1 MASKMKI
8 LMYCL
13 NYAPELTGIGKYTT
27 EQAEWLAARGHEVR
41 VITAPPYYPA
51 WKIGD
56 GYRAWQ
62 YRREHTHGVDVWRAP
77 IWIPAHRSGLLRLLH
92 LASFA
97 LSSLPVLA
105 RQLWWRPDVVF
116 MVEPPLMCAPA
127 GTLLSRCC
135 GSKTW
140 LHIQDYEVD
149 AAFALGLLR
158 RPWLRWLA
166 TRFERFLLNQQDR
179 VSSVSPPMVALAIK
193 KGGSPSRAMLLPNWV
208 VLHDT
213 PAEAAAAMRE
223 ELGIP
228 PDTVLALYA
237 GNMGAKQGL
246 EHLSAAA
253 TLLRDRQDIHFV
265 FCGDG
270 GGRAELQAACA
281 GLAHVRLLPLQDTE
295 RFQALLAAADIHLLP
310 QRADV
315 SDLVMPSKLTGMLA
329 SGRPVVATAVPHSAL
344 ADVVD
349 RCGVVVPPG
358 DVQAFAHA
366 IITLAGDSTRR
377 AALGTAGREWA
388 QRHLERDVVLTRF
401 EQSLRAVRANIR
413 DGASADAC
421 GGALERWRS

>member
-1 MASKMKI
+1 MKI

-41 VITAPPYYPA
+41 VIAAPPYYPA

-62 YRREHTHGVDVWRAP
+62 YRREQIRGVDVWRAP
-77 IWIPAHRSGLLRLLH
+77 VWIPARQSGLRRLLH

-105 RQLWWRPDVVF
+105 LQLRWRADVVF

-127 GTLLSRCC
+127 GTLLSRCR
-135 GSKTW
+135 GSKAW

-158 RPWLRWLA
+158 QPWLRWLA
-166 TRFERFLLNQQDR
+166 TRFERFLLKRQDR
-179 VSSVSPPMVALAIK
+179 VSSISPAMVALAIE
-193 KGGSPSRAMLLPNWV
+193 KGVSPSRAILLPNWTI
-208 VLHDT
+208 LHDT
-213 PAEAAAAMRE
+213 PADAAAAMRE

-228 PDTVLALYA
+228 AHAVLALYS

-253 TLLRDRQDIHFV
+253 ALLRDRQDIHFV

-270 GGRAELQAACA
+270 GGRAALQTASA
-281 GLAHVRLLPLQDTE
+281 GLPRVQFLPLQDVD

-315 SDLVMPSKLTGMLA
+315 TDLVMPSKLTGMLA
-329 SGRPVVATAVPHSAL
+329 SGRPVVATAALDSAL
-344 ADVVD
+344 ADVVSQ
-349 RCGVVVPPG
+349 CGVVVAPG
-358 DVQAFAHA
+358 DNAAFARA
-366 IITLAGDSTRR
+366 I
-377 AALGTAGREWA
+377 AALADDAGKRAGLGAAGRRWA
-388 QRHLERDVVLTRF
+388 QQHLERDAVLTRF
-401 EQSLRAVRANIR
+401 EQSLRAVHANVK
-413 DGASADAC
+413 DSASADRR
-421 GGALERWRS
+421 GDALESWGP

>member
-1 MASKMKI
+1 MKI

-27 EQAEWLAARGHEVR
+27 EQAEWLVARGHEVR
-41 VITAPPYYPA
+41 VIAAPPYYPA

-62 YRREHTHGVDVWRAP
+62 YRREQIRGVEVWRAP
-77 IWIPAHRSGLLRLLH
+77 VWIPARQSGLRRLLH

-105 RQLWWRPDVVF
+105 MQFRWRPDVVF

-127 GTLLSRCC
+127 GTLLSRCR
-135 GSKTW
+135 GSKAW

-158 RPWLRWLA
+158 QPWLRWLA
-166 TRFERFLLNQQDR
+166 TRCERFLLKRQDR
-179 VSSVSPPMVALAIK
+179 VSSISPAMVALAIK
-193 KGGSPSRAMLLPNWV
+193 KGVSPSRAILLPNWT

-213 PAEAAAAMRE
+213 PAEAAATMRH
-223 ELGIP
+223 ELGVP
-228 PDTVLALYA
+228 EHAVLALYS

-253 TLLRDRQDIHFV
+253 TLLRDRPDIHFV

-281 GLAHVRLLPLQDTE
+281 GQARVQFLPLQDVE

-315 SDLVMPSKLTGMLA
+315 TDLVMPSKLTGMLA
-329 SGRPVVATAVPHSAL
+329 SGRPVVATAAPHSGLAEVVGQCGIVVTPGDNAAFASAIAAL
-344 ADVVD
+344 ADD
-349 RCGVVVPPG
+349 P
-358 DVQAFAHA
+358 A
-366 IITLAGDSTRR
+366 RR
-377 AALGTAGREWA
+377 AALGTVGCRWA
-388 QRHLERDVVLTRF
+388 RQHLERDAVLTRF
-401 EQSLRAVRANIR
+401 EQSLRAAHANVR
-413 DGASADAC
+413 DSASAAVR

>member
-1 MASKMKI
+1 MKI

-27 EQAEWLAARGHEVR
+27 EQAEWLAGRGHEVR
-41 VITAPPYYPA
+41 VIAAPPYYPA

-62 YRREHTHGVDVWRAP
+62 YRREHIHGVDVWRTP

-135 GSKTW
+135 GSKAW

-149 AAFALGLLR
+149 AAFALGMLR

-166 TRFERFLLNQQDR
+166 MRFERFLLKQQDR

-193 KGGSPSRAMLLPNWV
+193 KGSHPSRAILLPNWA

-213 PAEAAAAMRE
+213 PAESAAAMRD

-228 PDTVLALYA
+228 RDTVLVLYA

-246 EHLSAAA
+246 EQLSAAA
-253 TLLRDRQDIHFV
+253 ALLRDQADIHFV

-270 GGRAELQAACA
+270 AGRPELEAACA
-281 GLAHVRLLPLQDTE
+281 GRARVQFLPVQDTE

-329 SGRPVVATAVPHSAL
+329 SGRPVVATAVPGSAL

-349 RCGVVVPPG
+349 RCGVVVAPG
-358 DVQAFAHA
+358 DVQAFAQA
-366 IITLAGDSTRR
+366 ITVLAADPAQRT
-377 AALGTAGREWA
+377 ALGMAGQAWA

-401 EQSLRAVRANIR
+401 EQSLRAVRANIK
-413 DGASADAC
+413 DGASADTC
-421 GGALERWRS
+421 GGALESWRS